1 MARRPH
7 ARKSSPLYLPSAFDL
22 FKPSKDLVL
31 KNIHVFGPLFI
42 LPFIFWGH
50 SWLDIPA
57 NGGHYWNR
65 FTDANY
71 GWSLPTAYWVAF
83 IGFSIIWF
91 LIAVVGGTIVQI
103 MLQRAQLDAAENR
116 EPQLGKLW
124 GVTKKM
130 WKPMVLLFLTMILI
144 IGIGFIFLIV
154 PGLILLRRYFF
165 APYVM
170 LERKCSVRE
179 ALDRSAHLSAINT
192 GSVWG
197 LIGVMFLIGLLGIV
211 PIIGSLASFVAGSL
225 YSVAPALRYQQLKKL
240 A

>member
-1 MARRPH
+1 MARRPR

-22 FKPSKDLVL
+22 FTPSKDLVL

-57 NGGHYWNR
+57 GAGHYWGR
-65 FTDANY
+65 VTDANY
-71 GWSLPTAYWVAF
+71 SWSFPSAFWAAF

-91 LIAVVGGTIVQI
+91 LIVIVGGVIIQI
-103 MLQRAQLDAAENR
+103 MLQRAQLEVSQNK
-116 EPQLGKLW
+116 EPVFSELW
-124 GVTKKM
+124 QVVKKM
-130 WKPMVLLFLTMILI
+130 WKKMLLLFLAMIGLIVGGFILLI
-144 IGIGFIFLIV
+144 I
-154 PGLILLRRYFF
+154 PGLIMLRRYFF

-170 LERKCSVRE
+170 LERNCSVGE
-179 ALDRSAHLSAINT
+179 ALSRSAKLSAVNT

-197 LIGVMFLIGLLGIV
+197 VIGVSFLISLLGVI
-211 PIIGSLASFVAGSL
+211 PLIGSLASFVVGSL
-225 YSVAPALRYQQLKKL
+225 YCVAPALRYQQLKKL